1 MCYLFAGFSVKQ
13 YPTEFN
19 DFCGVFCH
27 VDAVFVTG
35 RGYMNDNVAVQV
47 VGSLLALGIGGGHGA
62 LIDGWTWQKAF
73 VAG

>member
-13 YPTEFN
+13 YPTEFD

-47 VGSLLALGIGGGHGA
+47 VRSLLLALGIGGGHQRA
-62 LIDGWTWQKAF
+62 D
-73 VAG
+73 